1 MEKIYLEIREAEGGL
16 DSKLLVEE
24 MYKIYNK
31 TCLKNGFLLKTL
43 T

>member
-24 MYKIYNK
+24 MYKIYEK
-31 TCLKNGFLLKTL
+31 SCIKNSYKLRTL
-43 T
+43 N

>member
-24 MYKIYNK
+24 MLIIYEK
-31 TCLKNGFLLKTL
+31 VFVKNNFRGKVIT
-43 T
+43 